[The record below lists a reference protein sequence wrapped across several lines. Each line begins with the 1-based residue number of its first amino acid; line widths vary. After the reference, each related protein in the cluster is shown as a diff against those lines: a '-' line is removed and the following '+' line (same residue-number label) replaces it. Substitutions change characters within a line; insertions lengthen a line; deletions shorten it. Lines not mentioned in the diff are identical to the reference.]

1 MTAVTPANAVTPDE
15 ADPVLLEL
23 DGAVATITLNRP
35 QTLNLLSVAARDA
48 LIEAVLAVRDM
59 PDVRAVVLAAAGRH
73 FSAGADLSEFGSAD
87 SVFEARRIRWDRDP
101 WGPLWS
107 LPQPLVV
114 ALHGYALAAGL
125 EMALL
130 CDIRLAATDTV
141 VGLPE
146 TRLGMLPAAGGTQ
159 SLTKAIGP
167 VAALPWVLT
176 GDNIPA
182 HQAVA
187 RGILHRL
194 VSHDATV
201 SQSPAEA
208 VTAAATEV
216 ARRWAAIEPALL
228 QAAKRALRG
237 AAELDLDAGMVL
249 ERRLAHLAHD
259 RRERTPRTV
268 DGPDPKATA

>member
-1 MTAVTPANAVTPDE
+1 MTDAPPTATE
-15 ADPVLLEL
+15 PVLLAL

-35 QTLNLLSVAARDA
+35 ETLNLVSVAVRDA

-59 PDVRAVVLAAAGRH
+59 PDVAAVVLAAAGRH

-107 LPQPLVV
+107 LPQPVVV

-159 SLTKAIGP
+159 SLSKAIGA
-167 VAALPWVLT
+167 VAALPWVLSA
-176 GDNIPA
+176 DNIPA
-182 HQAVA
+182 HQALE
-187 RGILHRL
+187 RGIVHR
-194 VSHDATV
+194 VVAPDSTV
-201 SQSPAEA
+201 NQSPAEA
-208 VTAAATEV
+208 VNTAAAAV
-216 ARRWAAIEPALL
+216 ARRWANSEPRLV

-237 AAELDLDAGMVL
+237 AAELDLDAGLVL
-249 ERRLAHLAHD
+249 ERRLAVLADNVTD
-259 RRERTPRTV
+259 RSR
-268 DGPDPKATA
+268 

>member
-1 MTAVTPANAVTPDE
+1 MTDVRPDQ
-15 ADPVLLEL
+15 VLLEL
-23 DGAVATITLNRP
+23 HGGVATITLNRAD
-35 QTLNLLSVAARDA
+35 TMNLVSVAVRDA

-59 PDVRAVVLAAAGRH
+59 PDVRAVVLGAAGRH
-73 FSAGADLSEFGSAD
+73 FSAGADLSEFGSAA

-107 LPQPLVV
+107 LPQPVVV

-176 GDNIPA
+176 ADNIPA
-182 HQAVA
+182 ATA
-187 RGILHRL
+187 LERGIVHRL
-194 VSHDATV
+194 VAPDTDAG
-201 SQSPAEA
+201 QSPIEA
-208 VTAAATEV
+208 VNQAAAHL
-216 ARRWAAIEPALL
+216 AARWAAAPPPLMRS
-228 QAAKRALRG
+228 AKRALRA
-237 AAELDLDAGMVL
+237 AAELDLDAGLVL
-249 ERRLAHLAHD
+249 ERRLAALAN
-259 RRERTPRTV
+259 R
-268 DGPDPKATA
+268 PD

>member
-1 MTAVTPANAVTPDE
+1 MTAATPPTPPTPPTSTE
-15 ADPVLLEL
+15 PVLLEL

-35 QTLNLLSVAARDA
+35 ETLNLVSVVVRDA

-87 SVFEARRIRWDRDP
+87 TVFEARRIRWDRDP

-107 LPQPLVV
+107 LPQPVVV

-176 GDNIPA
+176 ADNIPA
-182 HQAVA
+182 HVAVERA
-187 RGILHRL
+187 ILHRL
-194 VSHDATV
+194 VPHDAAAE
-201 SQSPAEA
+201 SPAEA
-208 VTAAATEV
+208 VNTAAAEL
-216 ARRWAAIEPALL
+216 ARRWAAIDPTLV

-237 AAELDLDAGMVL
+237 AAELDLDAGLAL
-249 ERRLAHLAHD
+249 ERRLARLARAARDTRQTPVGASRED
-259 RRERTPRTV
+259 RR
-268 DGPDPKATA
+268 